1 MKRLVIVAMVAVVA
15 VAFTGCK
22 KKETPGTQADKAIS
36 SAEKAS
42 KDAKKDADKT
52 ATDLQKKLDG
62 ALKK

>member
-1 MKRLVIVAMVAVVA
+1 MKRLFVVAMIAAVA

-22 KKETPGTQADKAIS
+22 KKETAGSKLDKVIS
-36 SAEKAS
+36 SAQKTSA
-42 KDAKKDADKT
+42 DAQKDADKT